1 MTLYIL
7 DKIKFR
13 ENMQTIGRLLAAK
26 MWRVDS
32 REGRRD
38 ALLTYYNRTGKI
50 ALKRMV
56 YLSDKTKPGIV
67 HHIIATVEEDGYL
80 VSALKTPNQN
90 KDSYV
95 EVMVSEK
102 HPLFD
107 RIHNAVATLNIA
119 GDLQEVPGVGEAYK
133 TGVYHIFFT
142 EEEHAAILKAS

>member
-1 MTLYIL
+1 MNSHII
-7 DKIKFR
+7 DRIKFR
-13 ENMQTIGRLLAAK
+13 EGMATISRLLGARL
-26 MWRVDS
+26 WRVDS

-38 ALLTYYNRTGKI
+38 ALLAYYNRKGKVV
-50 ALKRMV
+50 LKRMV
-56 YLSDKTKPGIV
+56 YLSDTVKPGIV
-67 HHIIATVEEDGYL
+67 HHVIATVEEDGYL

-95 EVMVSEK
+95 EVMVNEG

-142 EEEHAAILKAS
+142 EEEHAAILKVS